1 MDIDLLITLVVAS
14 IISAIIITLMGI
26 VVLSL
31 IKNKKIKKIL
41 RKIFKI

>member
-1 MDIDLLITLVVAS
+1 MDLDLLITLVVAS
-14 IISAIIITLMGI
+14 IISAVIITLMGI